1 MLAARM
7 IPALWFRLIVLLGF
21 TLFMTWESAYIF
33 SIIALLLAAL
43 TACQLRTAYRHR
55 ESPRADTYSPQA
67 YRRLHRPLGWLVE
80 K

>member
-33 SIIALLLAAL
+33 SIIALLLTAL
-43 TACQLRTAYRHR
+43 TAWQLRTAYRNR
-55 ESPRADTYSPQA
+55 ESPRADT
-67 YRRLHRPLGWLVE
+67 
-80 K
+80 

>member
-33 SIIALLLAAL
+33 SSIALLLAAL
-43 TACQLRTAYRHR
+43 TAWQLRTAYRHR
-55 ESPRADTYSPQA
+55 ESPRADT
-67 YRRLHRPLGWLVE
+67 
-80 K
+80 